1 MRVDLV
7 LDLTP
12 EISDYENEEFASL
25 SYIEYDIVSL
35 GKMFLGPGRISGTSD
50 DLLYDT
56 VGLDAGEGDYKW
68 EFVLLSVSPNI
79 AASNYDSSQRYYG
92 FGYYDGGGISSWF
105 IPGLI
110 WYKPELTG
118 NLISGWGF
126 DSIDAGHWNASGTVY
141 FPYYSVYESTIVS
154 SSIYPYSS
162 PVPEPAPILLLFL
175 GLAAFSRR
183 CVFRR
188 YQ

>member
-12 EISDYENEEFASL
+12 QISEYEDKEFASL
-25 SYIEYDIVSL
+25 SYIEYDIVYP
-35 GKMFLGPGRISGTSD
+35 GEMFLGSDRIPGTSD
-50 DLLYDT
+50 DFLYDPD
-56 VGLDAGEGDYKW
+56 GFDATEEAYKW
-68 EFVLLSVSPNI
+68 EFDLLSASSNI
-79 AASNYDSSQRYYG
+79 AASNYDPNQRYYG
-92 FGYYDGGGISSWF
+92 FGYYDGGGLSSWF

-118 NLISGWGF
+118 NQTYGWGF

-141 FPYYSVYESTIVS
+141 FPYYAVYESMIVS

-162 PVPEPAPILLLFL
+162 PVPEPATALLIFL
-175 GLAAFSRR
+175 GLTVFSSRR
-183 CVFRR
+183 RSKK
-188 YQ
+188 